1 MATGSNLINTSSTG
15 QPSDNEDRPFSFA
28 IGTQI
33 FLNPNDDPTDAVV
46 TFKANANLLAG
57 SLTSGQSNL
66 SIGLSVDSE
75 LNTLS
80 QWGGSQISQPSANR
94 FPVGFGRLS
103 NAPQKISVNI
113 EGTQVATIGKP
124 SVASSIDTASNSISI
139 TGHPFNTGD
148 RVVVTST
155 ANLPGGLSG
164 GSNAHYFVINESIN
178 AIKLATTRANAVSNT
193 DIDIQSSGSGTITV
207 ASDEIFTLTRA
218 GSSGSVTLKKADV
231 TIATFTNT
239 NASSPLRLFY
249 WNREQSASQT
259 DPVLKEIK
267 VTGAI

>member
-1 MATGSNLINTSSTG
+1 MATGSNLINTSATG
-15 QPSDNEDRPFSFA
+15 QPTNNEDRPFSFA

-33 FLNPNDDPTDAVV
+33 FLNPSDDPTDAVV
-46 TFKANANLLAG
+46 SFKADANLLAG
-57 SLTSGQSNL
+57 SLASGTSNL
-66 SIGLSVDSE
+66 SIGLSADSE

-80 QWGGSQISQPSANR
+80 QWGESFISTASANR
-94 FPVGFGRLS
+94 YPIGFGRLN
-103 NAPQKISVNI
+103 NAPTKIGVNV

-124 SVASSIDTASNSISI
+124 STVSTIDTASNELSI

-148 RVVVTST
+148 RVLVTST
-155 ANLPGGLSG
+155 VNVPGGLSSTVG
-164 GSNAHYFVINESIN
+164 YFVISATANS
-178 AIKLATTRANAVSNT
+178 IKLATTRANAVASS
-193 DIDIQSSGSGTITV
+193 DIDIQSAGSGTITV

-239 NASSPLRLFY
+239 NVNSPLRLFY
-249 WNREQSASQT
+249 WNREQSASST

>member
-1 MATGSNLINTSSTG
+1 MATGSNLINTSANG
-15 QPSDNEDRPFSFA
+15 QPTDNEDRPFSFA
-28 IGTQI
+28 LGTQI
-33 FLNPNDDPTDAVV
+33 FLNPADDPTSAVV
-46 TFKANANLLAG
+46 SFKANADLLDG
-57 SLTSGQSNL
+57 SLASGTSNL
-66 SIGLSVDSE
+66 AIGFATDAE

-80 QWGGSQISQPSANR
+80 SWGISNISTPSGNR
-94 FPVGFGRLS
+94 FPIGFGRLS
-103 NAPQKISVNI
+103 TAPSKIGVNV

-124 SVASSIDTASNSISI
+124 SVVTSIDTASNEIAIAS
-139 TGHPFNTGD
+139 HPFTTGD

-155 ANLPGGLSG
+155 GAVPGGLASG
-164 GSNAHYFVINESIN
+164 VGYFVISSGGGS
-178 AIKLATTRANAVSNT
+178 IKLATTRLNAASNT

-239 NASSPLRLFY
+239 NVNSPLRLFY
-249 WNREQSASQT
+249 WNREQSASST